1 MQDSLD
7 RMSPRPE
14 ISSKAVVKV
23 LVVDDSIVFRRLL
36 RDLIEDF
43 PEISIV
49 AEAKN
54 GIEALDQV
62 LKSNPDVIL
71 MDLEMPLMDGMT
83 ALQHLMVH
91 RPTPTIFFSSLTREG
106 TARAF
111 DALKNGAVDFI
122 CKDFVFEEDSYPTFK
137 KTVLEKV
144 IGASRMVVK
153 PTQQFDPAN
162 IEGTVVKPQ
171 EKVVFCEDCGTR
183 QVVSKDSDVLDGSVR
198 CISCGDVIYLHQD
211 DKYRTNN
218 FLTVITGG
226 YGCFSNLLDLI
237 PKLESD
243 MTGSLICILDAMPQ
257 QVDGF
262 SEYLAS
268 VSCINVQRGADD
280 IPVEGGNCYLLAA
293 SEHICLKPY
302 SAALRL
308 QKLPQLI
315 EGVGPMD
322 IMIASV
328 AKVFKS
334 KTAVIAISGE
344 SSDGLRGIDQI
355 EKAGGSLFALPDSS
369 CIYKNI
375 VHQVRKKYSIEDLD
389 EVEIIQQIKKLH
401 RNGNTGFI
409 E

>member
-1 MQDSLD
+1 
-7 RMSPRPE
+7 MSARPD
-14 ISSKAVVKV
+14 ISSKEVVKV
-23 LVVDDSIVFRRLL
+23 LVVDDSVVFRRLL

-43 PEISIV
+43 SEISIV
-49 AEAKN
+49 AEAKD

-111 DALKNGAVDFI
+111 DTLKNGAVDFI
-122 CKDFVFEEDSYPTFK
+122 CKDFVFEEDSYPIFK

-144 IGASRMVVK
+144 IGASKMVVK
-153 PTQQFDPAN
+153 PVEVFNPSN
-162 IEGTVVKPQ
+162 LEGAIVKPQ

-183 QVVSKDSDVLDGSVR
+183 QVVSKESDVLDGSIR

-211 DKYRTNN
+211 DKYRSNN
-218 FLTVITGG
+218 YLTIISGG

-237 PKLESD
+237 PRLEND
-243 MTGSLICILDAMPQ
+243 MTGAVICLLDAPPQ

-280 IPVEGGNCYLLAA
+280 IPVEGGNCYLVAA

-315 EGVGPMD
+315 DGVGPMD

-334 KTAVIAISGE
+334 KSAVIAISGE
-344 SSDGLRGIDQI
+344 GEDGLRGIGQV
-355 EKAGGSLFALPDSS
+355 EKAGGSIFALPDSS

-375 VHQVRKKYSIEDLD
+375 VQQVRKKYSLDDLG
-389 EVEIIQQIKKLH
+389 EAEIVQQVKILH
-401 RNGNTGFI
+401 RNGNTSAGV
-409 E
+409 